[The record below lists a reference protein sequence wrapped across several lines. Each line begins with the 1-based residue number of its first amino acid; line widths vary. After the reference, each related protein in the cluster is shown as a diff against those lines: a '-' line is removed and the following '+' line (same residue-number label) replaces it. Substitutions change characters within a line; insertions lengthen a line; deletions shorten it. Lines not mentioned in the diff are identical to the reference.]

1 MGWLLDRYLLR
12 DLFPPFLLGIGVFT
26 FVLLTDRILRLTE
39 LVIVKGVEVGTV
51 LTLVAYL
58 LPSFFAVTVPMAVL
72 VAVLTGFG
80 RLSADGEITAC
91 KAAGVSLYRM
101 ARPVL
106 VFALLTGGLT
116 LATMLW
122 LLPHGNHSFK
132 TLLYRVM
139 MSKATIGIEE
149 GVFNEAFDRMVLYVH
164 EVSLPTLRGI
174 FLYNA
179 RDPEQPYII
188 VAREGTLT
196 ADPSAYRLLLR
207 LRDGTIHRAM
217 NRPTP
222 REDPPPM
229 VTFKTNDLQ
238 IDLPGPLAAM
248 GSAPKGNREKT
259 LRELREEI
267 RALEAQGL
275 STVSLRVEVHKK
287 FSLPV
292 ACLVFALLGIPL
304 GIRARRSGR
313 WASLAVGIGIILLY
327 YILITSGENLAHD
340 RRLPAWLAMWSP
352 NLLLG
357 AAGGYLFV
365 LTARERPLP
374 LERAL
379 SSRAAALRRSLALRK
394 QR

>member
-1 MGWLLDRYLLR
+1 MRWLLDRYLLR

-39 LVIVKGVEVGTV
+39 LVIVKGVELGTV

-58 LPSFFAVTVPMAVL
+58 LPSFLAVTVPMAVL

-106 VFALLTGGLT
+106 FFALLTGGLT

-139 MSKATIGIEE
+139 TSKATIGIEE
-149 GVFNEAFDRMVLYVH
+149 GVFNETFDRMVLYVH
-164 EVSLPTLRGI
+164 EVSPPTLRGI
-174 FLYNA
+174 FLYNV
-179 RDPEQPYII
+179 RDPEQPYLI
-188 VAREGTLT
+188 VAREGTLVS
-196 ADPSAYRLLLR
+196 DPSAYRLFLR
-207 LRDGTIHRAM
+207 LRDGTIHPAGRG
-217 NRPTP
+217 TP
-222 REDPPPM
+222 REAPPPM

-248 GSAPKGNREKT
+248 GNAPKGNREKT
-259 LRELREEI
+259 LGELRAEVQS
-267 RALEAQGL
+267 LEAQGL
-275 STVSLRVEVHKK
+275 HATSLRVEVHKK
-287 FSLPV
+287 FSIPA

-304 GIRARRSGR
+304 GIRAGRSGR
-313 WASLAVGIGIILLY
+313 WSSLAVGIGIILLY
-327 YILITSGENLAHD
+327 YILITSGENLAHE

-379 SSRAAALRRSLALRK
+379 GSKAAALRRSLALRK
-394 QR
+394 PR